1 MNLFFLINIC
11 HSIKLLLIRH
21 VHHLFLSIIHFC
33 ILHSRIL
40 CLIAIFGTRRFLEH
54 VGEEA
59 ASGFL
64 FSLFNWFLGFF
75 WFHRFL
81 LEASSEFLLCVVLSI
96 WFRVTLRIQS
106 LLLLPFPCILYF
118 YRHRHTL
125 LLHRHWH
132 SLWFLFSIFMLL
144 HILINWMEIL
154 IVVCLYAGLI
164 VVVSCLGNLIHFP
177 VPLLGI
183 GLGESDIT
191 SSSDVRTLLDGIGTN
206 DVEVC
211 SSLQSVTI
219 VGNWLLLSDDSDAF
233 VSI

>member
-1 MNLFFLINIC
+1 
-11 HSIKLLLIRH
+11 
-21 VHHLFLSIIHFC
+21 
-33 ILHSRIL
+33 
-40 CLIAIFGTRRFLEH
+40 
-54 VGEEA
+54 
-59 ASGFL
+59 
-64 FSLFNWFLGFF
+64 
-75 WFHRFL
+75 
-81 LEASSEFLLCVVLSI
+81 
-96 WFRVTLRIQS
+96 
-106 LLLLPFPCILYF
+106 
-118 YRHRHTL
+118 
-125 LLHRHWH
+125 
-132 SLWFLFSIFMLL
+132 
-144 HILINWMEIL
+144 MEIL